1 MLVVGRI
8 TRAIGHRENHASSY
22 RTGQLD
28 SLLDLLVSRA
38 ELLRTCEVGY
48 RSRFAMK
55 CEDQSQVHQLLGLGV
70 ERSGGMDFLEV
81 VGVALVGVEVAA
93 AEIRHVSLLQTL
105 DGDLS
110 AAYNQ
115 PQESTI
121 PREG

>member
-1 MLVVGRI
+1 MVGRI
-8 TRAIGHRENHASSY
+8 TGAIGHREDHTGTY

-28 SLLDLLVSRA
+28 GLLDLLVSRP
-38 ELLRTCEVGY
+38 ELLRTCEVGN

-55 CEDQSQVHQLLGLGV
+55 GEDQGQVHQLLGLGV
-70 ERSGGMDFLEV
+70 ERSGGMYFLEV
-81 VGVALVGVEVAA
+81 LCVAFVGVEVAA

-110 AAYNQ
+110 AAYNRL
-115 PQESTI
+115 QESTI

>member
-8 TRAIGHRENHASSY
+8 TRAIGHREDHACSY

-28 SLLDLLVSRA
+28 GLFDLLVSRP
-38 ELLRTCEVGY
+38 ELLRTCEVGD

-55 CEDQSQVHQLLGLGV
+55 GENQSQVHQLLGLGV
-70 ERSGGMDFLEV
+70 ERSGGMDFPEV

-93 AEIRHVSLLQTL
+93 TEIRHLFLLQRWTATSQQRTT
-105 DGDLS
+105 GCK
-110 AAYNQ
+110 
-115 PQESTI
+115 ESTI